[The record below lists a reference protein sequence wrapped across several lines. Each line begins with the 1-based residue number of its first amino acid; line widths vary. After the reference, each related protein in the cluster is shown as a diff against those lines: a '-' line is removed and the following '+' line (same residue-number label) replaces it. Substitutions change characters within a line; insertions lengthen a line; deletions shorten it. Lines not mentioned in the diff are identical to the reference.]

1 MEQKDII
8 SIFPEQGTHN
18 KTTLVLK
25 KPKTMSSSID
35 NLNGCRNIPNKEH
48 MLAYPHKKLESLRT
62 CDDHV
67 RCSPVDKSRISH
79 LLSLFFKTRAATVVT
94 TASAAGTIK
103 HAITDLLLS
112 CFCFRLNSFLII
124 AYLSSTFD
132 CYFDCHQ

>member
-48 MLAYPHKKLESLRT
+48 MLAYPHKKLERFPLNCAGYRW
-62 CDDHV
+62 
-67 RCSPVDKSRISH
+67 ISG
-79 LLSLFFKTRAATVVT
+79 A
-94 TASAAGTIK
+94 
-103 HAITDLLLS
+103 
-112 CFCFRLNSFLII
+112 
-124 AYLSSTFD
+124 
-132 CYFDCHQ
+132 